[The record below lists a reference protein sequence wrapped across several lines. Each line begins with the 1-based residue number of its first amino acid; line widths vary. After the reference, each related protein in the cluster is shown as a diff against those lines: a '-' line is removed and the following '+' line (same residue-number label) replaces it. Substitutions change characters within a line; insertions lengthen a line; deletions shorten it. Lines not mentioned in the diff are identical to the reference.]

1 VPKSSSF
8 DQHYFDHWYRDP
20 SQRVSTLART
30 TRKAKLT
37 LALAEY
43 YLERPVRT
51 VLDVGCGEG
60 QWQPILKKISPRIQ
74 YTGIDPS
81 LYAIEKF
88 GKKRNLIYGKFS
100 DLNQLSLSKSYD
112 LIICSDLLYY
122 IPEPTLKSGL
132 QFLSK
137 RLHGIAFLEA
147 YSSTDALEGDTQGML
162 PRTAQDYHRIFEQS
176 GFISCGSHCYV
187 SASLA
192 HRVTTLEGID
202 VNLNIKCRTNT
213 SKKIKQ

>member
-1 VPKSSSF
+1 MQKAAPY
-8 DQHYFDHWYRDP
+8 DQQYFDRWYRDP
-20 SQRVSTLART
+20 SQRVSTLSRT
-30 TRKAKLT
+30 VRKAKLA

-51 VLDVGCGEG
+51 ILDLGCGEG
-60 QWQPILKKISPRIQ
+60 QWQPILKKIQPRIQ

-81 LYAIEKF
+81 LYAIQKF

-122 IPEPTLKSGL
+122 IPEPVLKSGL

-137 RLHGIAFLEA
+137 RLSGVAFLEA

-162 PRTAQDYHRIFEQS
+162 TRTAQDYRRIFKQC
-176 GFISCGSHCYV
+176 GFTSCGSHCYV
-187 SASLA
+187 SESLA
-192 HRVTTLEGID
+192 HRVTSLEGIG
-202 VNLNIKCRTNT
+202 VNLRH
-213 SKKIKQ
+213 